1 MERRTKKQKKNK
13 VCNSVSGAIWV
24 YMLGSPFFDHLSWSN
39 KINLSVVRTI
49 AKIKSDSDV
58 KKIEVKQE

>member
-1 MERRTKKQKKNK
+1 MERRTKKQKKIRY
-13 VCNSVSGAIWV
+13 VTVSGAIWV

-58 KKIEVKQE
+58 KKIEVKEE